1 MADTQVS
8 FQAEVAAEFIN
19 RRVPGTRVIPHNCM
33 IQDYDESFYK
43 QFHIVVCGLVGIVR
57 KYFWSL
63 SCEV

>member
-19 RRVPGTRVIPHNCM
+19 MRVPGTRVIPHNCM

-43 QFHIVVCGLVGIVR
+43 QFHIVVCGLV
-57 KYFWSL
+57 
-63 SCEV
+63 